1 MCCCRL
7 SFKTPWKN
15 PPKIV
20 LKKINP
26 SWRILIQTALIE
38 QFDNRTNRTLSNY
51 KSSNKLICRTIWRSL
66 KIVRIRSVRLIVSSS
81 TKFDNRI
88 RSTSSTNIL
97 VRQSSIIRFVRQVQ
111 KISLT
116 NVSSSIGIF
125 VEFNRIISL
134 PEKFDQ
140 VRLKLIE
147 LNRTISLSE
156 KFD

>member
-1 MCCCRL
+1 M
-7 SFKTPWKN
+7 
-15 PPKIV
+15 
-20 LKKINP
+20 
-26 SWRILIQTALIE
+26 
-38 QFDNRTNRTLSNY
+38 
-51 KSSNKLICRTIWRSL
+51 
-66 KIVRIRSVRLIVSSS
+66 RIRFVRLIVSSS

-97 VRQSSIIRFVRQVQ
+97 VRQSSIKICSASSTNILVRQGSIIGFVRQV
-111 KISLT
+111 
-116 NVSSSIGIF
+116 GFF

-147 LNRTISLSE
+147 LDRTVSLSE

>member
-1 MCCCRL
+1 M
-7 SFKTPWKN
+7 
-15 PPKIV
+15 
-20 LKKINP
+20 
-26 SWRILIQTALIE
+26 
-38 QFDNRTNRTLSNY
+38 
-51 KSSNKLICRTIWRSL
+51 
-66 KIVRIRSVRLIVSSS
+66 RIRLVRLIVSSS

-97 VRQSSIIRFVRQVQ
+97 VRQSSIIRFVRQVLQ
-111 KISLT
+111 IYI
-116 NVSSSIGIF
+116 VRQGSIIGFVRQVGIF